1 MNAPT
6 LTHAEF
12 AAKLVVDGCVP
23 IVEGKTPGKMPIE
36 GMPLDDAAKAAADAH
51 PGSLAVFYP
60 VGDSGVFMQMHG
72 SNARV
77 WYKGVSTDGA
87 LETLEKAIQRAYPQ
101 AVFRSQVEHTLP
113 GMSVRLYRIEFGGKH
128 FADIEASY
136 PTTLDVPQQFVVRVH
151 ARERTAQ

>member
-12 AAKLVVDGCVP
+12 AAKLVVEGCVP

-36 GMPLDDAAKAAADAH
+36 GLPLDDATKAAVDAH

-60 VGDSGVFMQMHG
+60 VGESGVFLQMHDA
-72 SNARV
+72 NARV
-77 WYKGVSTDGA
+77 WYKGVNTDGA
-87 LETLEKAIQRAYPQ
+87 LETLEKAIQLAYPQ
-101 AVFRSQVEHTLP
+101 ATFKSQVEHTMP
-113 GMSVRLYRIEFGGKH
+113 GMSVRLYRVEFGGKR

-136 PTTLDVPQQFVVRVH
+136 PTTPDVPQQFVVRVH
-151 ARERTAQ
+151 ARERLTQ